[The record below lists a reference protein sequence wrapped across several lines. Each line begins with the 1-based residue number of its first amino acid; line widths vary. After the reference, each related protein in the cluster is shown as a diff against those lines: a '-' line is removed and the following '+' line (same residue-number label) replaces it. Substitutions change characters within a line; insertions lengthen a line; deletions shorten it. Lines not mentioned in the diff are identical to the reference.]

1 MNKSRQGL
9 MPKLIFLA
17 IITTSIV
24 TTLSFS
30 KYKTTVLS
38 TNTARVSKPVLN
50 VEFAENQ
57 KKSQKI
63 DCNTENTTVNY
74 NIIVSNTDTYSTT
87 DVSLK
92 YDVIITLPT
101 EITEGLSVDI
111 DGKSATK
118 DKNTYTVKSL
128 GKFTPN
134 EKIENT
140 HSLTFKANSE
150 VIRSC
155 NLKDAKIIVYA
166 EQID

>member
-1 MNKSRQGL
+1 MKKSRRSL
-9 MPKLIFLA
+9 MPKLIFLS

-30 KYKTTVLS
+30 KYQTTVS
-38 TNTARVSKPVLN
+38 SINTARISKPIIN
-50 VEFAENQ
+50 VEFTENQ
-57 KKSQKI
+57 KQSQII

-74 NIIVSNTDTYSTT
+74 NIIVRNNDSENTSE
-87 DVSLK
+87 VSLK
-92 YDVIITLPT
+92 YDVIITLPI
-101 EITEGLSVDI
+101 EVSEGLLVEV

-128 GKFTPN
+128 GNFTPN

-140 HSLTFKANSE
+140 HTLTFKANSE

-155 NLKDAKIIVYA
+155 NLKDAKITVYA